1 MPLSILEAMAAGVP
15 IAATDVGDVREMLCE
30 QNRDFVVERD
40 NGMLASAIT
49 RLLDEPGRARRI
61 GAANAHRAREC
72 YSQSKMFSTYHELFD
87 GKLLRAEQ
95 LGRVCG

>member
-15 IAATDVGDVREMLCE
+15 IAATDVGDVREMLSE

-49 RLLDEPGRARRI
+49 RLLDEPDRA
-61 GAANAHRAREC
+61 GE
-72 YSQSKMFSTYHELFD
+72 
-87 GKLLRAEQ
+87 
-95 LGRVCG
+95 